1 MLFLCTLLHLAVDGV
16 CGAALAAYAVQE
28 PDFANIVYHFHLYS
42 LIAFGGQWLTGW
54 ALDRKMNWIL
64 PGLALVPLLLGLGV
78 MPGFGILAQA
88 VLLGVGNCVFHVAAG
103 IMILRRYPNYTGPG
117 VFVSSGAI
125 GLGLGINRICGAAFF
140 LCLCIAAALSLIFCE
155 SRKSPS
161 LKIGETEAAGAGEKE
176 AETSSASLSWAS
188 AGAGILLLLCVT
200 LRGFGGAG
208 GVSYHAML
216 LPCAFAAG
224 KALGGVC
231 CDAICYRRTI
241 AFIFILS
248 FAALEL
254 PFLPLRGVGDWL
266 SPLLLALAFNMTMP
280 LTLRLLHGCCPA
292 CPGLMFGLAA
302 GCLLPG
308 AFWRESLAVLPQ
320 IMIVV
325 QFLSLFLAGAIVRRA
340 GV

>member
-28 PDFANIVYHFHLYS
+28 PHFGNIVFHFHLYS

-54 ALDRKMNWIL
+54 VLDRKMNWIL
-64 PGLALVPLLLGLGV
+64 PGLAPIPILLGLG
-78 MPGFGILAQA
+78 FSILAQA

-103 IMILRRYPNYTGPG
+103 IMILRRYPNYTEPG

-125 GLGLGINRICGAAFF
+125 GLGLGINRICGGAFF
-140 LCLCIAAALSLIFCE
+140 LCLCAAAMLSLIFCE
-155 SRKSPS
+155 LRKGPS
-161 LKIGETEAAGAGEKE
+161 LGIEGTEAAGASEKE
-176 AETSSASLSWAS
+176 AETSSAALSWAS
-188 AGAGILLLLCVT
+188 AGAGMLLLLCVT

-216 LPCAFAAG
+216 LPCVFAAG

-231 CDAICYRRTI
+231 CDAIGYRRTI

-248 FAALEL
+248 FVALEL

-280 LTLRLLHGCCPA
+280 LTLRLLHWCCPA
-292 CPGLMFGLAA
+292 WPGLMFGLAA

-308 AFWRESLAVLPQ
+308 AFWRGSLTVLPQ

-325 QFLSLFLAGAIVRRA
+325 QFLSLFLAGIAIRRA